1 MRNKRRRVKN
11 YSLGYLL
18 SKQPKSLQ
26 KNQFY
31 EEMLLHYRSSTRL
44 QKLRISRRC
53 YNLLQQA
60 VIKPEYLDNFYRTY
74 RLPRDPFFP
83 LFLRVKRDYLEQRRQ
98 RQEQKMRYIADK
110 MRGLPPDT
118 LAFIKYLAAFEQRYN
133 RADNFPVWTAHLFP
147 TTKKRVNEYGSFTRT
162 EWITLFSAHLQRLEQ
177 RYRELDEDTSQ
188 RILASYVLE
197 CLPREGKTP
206 GLEPDLQAAARNYR
220 RLSKLYHPD
229 LGGEGD
235 FFLQLQWAK
244 EVLSG
249 R

>member
-1 MRNKRRRVKN
+1 MRRKRRRVKN

-26 KNQFY
+26 KNRFY
-31 EEMLLHYRSSTRL
+31 EEMLMHYRSSPRL
-44 QKLRISRRC
+44 KNLRISRRC
-53 YNLLQQA
+53 YSLLQHA
-60 VIKPEYLDNFYRTY
+60 VIKPEFLNNFYRSY

-110 MRGLPPDT
+110 MHRLPPDA
-118 LAFIKYLAAFEQRYN
+118 LAFIKYLAAFEQQYN
-133 RADNFPVWTAHLFP
+133 RAENFPVWTTHLFP
-147 TTKKRVNEYGSFTRT
+147 TTKKRVNEYSRFSRT
-162 EWITLFSAHLQRLEQ
+162 EWIALFSTHLQRLEQ
-177 RYRELDEDTSQ
+177 RYRELDELTTKQ
-188 RILASYVLE
+188 LLASYVLE
-197 CLPREGKTP
+197 CLPREGIAP
-206 GLEPDLQAAARNYR
+206 GLQPDLQAAARNYR

-244 EVLSG
+244 EVLTG
-249 R
+249 